1 MNISVSDIKRNWK
14 IFSTILNRLED
25 TQIDNLLE
33 TLGQR
38 LAVSPSN
45 QTKGQYGS
53 YAGGLV
59 ETSTKLGKAMQ
70 ALNEFH
76 GNPVDIKSVYKV
88 GLLHDIGRLGT
99 LTDDYFLQQ
108 DSDWHREKLG
118 HMFKVN
124 SEIKTTHLQRTLFI
138 LSQFQIVLSEEE
150 FNALLGLDDKEAKNQ
165 LGAILLH
172 ARNMLENEG
181 KSPE

>member
-1 MNISVSDIKRNWK
+1 MDISVQDIERNWT

-25 TQIDNLLE
+25 PKIDSLLE
-33 TLGQR
+33 TIGQR
-38 LAVSPSN
+38 LILVPFNNNRSQN
-45 QTKGQYGS
+45 GS

-59 ETSTKLGKAMQ
+59 EISTKLGKSMQ

-76 GNPVDIKSVYKV
+76 GKPCDIKSVYKI
-88 GLLHDIGRLGT
+88 GLLHAIGKLGT
-99 LTDDYFLQQ
+99 LSHDYFLEQ

-118 HMFKVN
+118 HMFKIN
-124 SEIKTTHLQRTLFI
+124 PDIKTTHLQRTLFI

-150 FNALLGLDDKEAKNQ
+150 FNALLSLEDRKAKNQ

-172 ARNMLENEG
+172 ARNMLENE
-181 KSPE
+181 KK